1 MHKLYPENNQA
12 DMGIAATHVKN
23 EFDFFRS
30 MLSRVVMWS
39 SGSVTQRI
47 PGTIVTIF
55 PPIDVLAIDMIL
67 NRCFGDTMV
76 GSIVNES

>member
-1 MHKLYPENNQA
+1 
-12 DMGIAATHVKN
+12 MGLAAAHVKN
-23 EFDFFRS
+23 KLNFFRG

-39 SGSVTQRI
+39 SGTVAQGI
-47 PGTIVTIF
+47 LGTIVTIF
-55 PPIDVLAIDMIL
+55 PAIDVLAIDMIL